1 MRKTKQQ
8 MLNMQAQLE
17 HMGKRLDTFS
27 RLNFNYDKIEA
38 LGMEFFTSL
47 SDLDVQQVC
56 NRYEWVGLPPYLTG
70 QLIELM
76 LYNKGSLCGFISG
89 GTLYILP
96 YAQAQGINIYGM
108 PNAVQPITY
117 NGAMGI
123 REREFGKQLKVNTL
137 GTQDVNAQASILY
150 DKIPLFAQGSS
161 PVARAVLVKDL
172 LDYQCDL
179 LGRIKNNL
187 RNIDKKMV
195 FYCDSEGQANQM
207 KEDLRQ
213 AYGTADPFIVL
224 VKKGG
229 TQFGPNS
236 ENGQPLQNGVDVET
250 QSLFET
256 WQSVNSIRCMCA
268 GISNGGAFEKKERK
282 ITGELQGSETQTD
295 LVIDA
300 GLKMRQLFIEQLKT
314 IYPAYAELLNPIRV
328 KINERS
334 LAYEI
339 EDTDPSTSEEDAKSE
354 VPNE

>member
-17 HMGKRLDTFS
+17 HLGKRLDTFS
-27 RLNFNYDKIEA
+27 RLNFNYDQIEA
-38 LGMEFFTSL
+38 LGMEFFTPL
-47 SDLDVQQVC
+47 ADLDIQQVC
-56 NRYEWVGLPPYLTG
+56 NRYEWEGLPPYLTG

-76 LYNKGSLCGFISG
+76 LYNRGSLCGFISG

-117 NGAMGI
+117 NGANAGD
-123 REREFGKQLKVNTL
+123 EFGKQLLVNTL
-137 GTQDVNAQASILY
+137 GTQNVMAEAALLY
-150 DKIPLFAQGSS
+150 DKIPLFSQGGS
-161 PVARAVLVKDL
+161 PAPRSILVKDL
-172 LDYQCDL
+172 IDYQCDL

-195 FYCDSEGQANQM
+195 FYCESESQANQM
-207 KEDLRQ
+207 KQDLRQ
-213 AYGTADPFIVL
+213 AYGSADPFIVL
-224 VKKGG
+224 VKKGAA
-229 TQFGPNS
+229 QYGPQS
-236 ENGQPLQNGVDVET
+236 DNGQPLQNGVDVET

-256 WQSVNSIRCMCA
+256 WQSINSIRCMCA

-282 ITGELQGSETQTD
+282 ITGELEGSQTQSD

-300 GLKMRQLFIEQLKT
+300 GLKMRQLFLNQLKI
-314 IYPAYAELLNPIRV
+314 IYPQYSEILNPIKV

-339 EDTDPSTSEEDAKSE
+339 EDTNPTSTSKEESE
-354 VPNE
+354 VIKNE